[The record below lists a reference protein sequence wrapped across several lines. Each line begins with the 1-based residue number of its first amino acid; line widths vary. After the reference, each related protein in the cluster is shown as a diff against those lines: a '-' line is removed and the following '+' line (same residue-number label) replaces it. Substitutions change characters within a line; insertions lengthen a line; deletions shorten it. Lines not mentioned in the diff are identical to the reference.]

1 MTEVPQIQN
10 LVERLRKRLK
20 DRSANEGVPVS
31 ELVEREIS
39 RALDRP
45 SRKQVLAA
53 IREEPETAR
62 ESGLSSPIHEQR
74 GRL

>member
-1 MTEVPQIQN
+1 MTEVPQIEN
-10 LVERLRKRLK
+10 LAERLCERLK
-20 DRSANEGVPVS
+20 DRSASEGVPIS

-53 IREEPETAR
+53 IREQAEATR
-62 ESGLSSPIHEQR
+62 E
-74 GRL
+74 

>member
-1 MTEVPQIQN
+1 MTEVPQIKN
-10 LVERLRKRLK
+10 LAERLCQRLK
-20 DRSANEGVPVS
+20 DRSASEGVSVS

-53 IREEPETAR
+53 IREQPETTP
-62 ESGLSSPIHEQR
+62 ESDR
-74 GRL
+74 